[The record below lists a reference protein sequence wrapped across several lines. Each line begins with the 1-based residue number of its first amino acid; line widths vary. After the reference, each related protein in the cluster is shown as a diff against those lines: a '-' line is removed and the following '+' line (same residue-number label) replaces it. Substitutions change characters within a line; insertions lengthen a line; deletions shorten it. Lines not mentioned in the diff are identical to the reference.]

1 MKDTTIRASLD
12 LYNYK
17 EREKKVRKDL
27 GEYFINTWGEL
38 HLCYRNKFQFL
49 FK

>member
-17 EREKKVRKDL
+17 EREESKKRFRRVFHKYL
-27 GEYFINTWGEL
+27 GEL
-38 HLCYRNKFQFL
+38 HLCYRNKL
-49 FK
+49 